1 MSWFNRSRKIKL
13 RGSREEIRQLAHDLA
28 DHKIKIEELEKNY
41 DAYTVNQILKLASLL
56 VQGIDA
62 DWLFT

>member
-28 DHKIKIEELEKNY
+28 DHKIKIEELRRIMMH
-41 DAYTVNQILKLASLL
+41 ILSIKS
-56 VQGIDA
+56 
-62 DWLFT
+62 